1 MSIRLLAAAT
11 LGLAA
16 TLALAASASAEPKQK
31 MIVWKRGQ
39 DQIFHYEGNRTLHTF
54 VRNDGWHGYVIHDYN
69 KGKVFHFK
77 QDPRTGI
84 MIPFVPNG

>member
-11 LGLAA
+11 LGLVA
-16 TLALAASASAEPKQK
+16 TLAAADGVNAAPKQK

-39 DQIFHYEGNRTLHTF
+39 DQIFNYEGNRTLHTF

-84 MIPFVPNG
+84 MIQFVPNG

>member
-1 MSIRLLAAAT
+1 MSIRLLVAAT
-11 LGLAA
+11 LGLVA
-16 TLALAASASAEPKQK
+16 TLAAAAGVNAAPKQN

-39 DQIFHYEGNRTLHTF
+39 DQIFNPHGNRTLHTF

-84 MIPFVPNG
+84 MIQFVPNG

>member
-1 MSIRLLAAAT
+1 MNH
-11 LGLAA
+11 
-16 TLALAASASAEPKQK
+16 SAG
-31 MIVWKRGQ
+31 RG
-39 DQIFHYEGNRTLHTF
+39 D
-54 VRNDGWHGYVIHDYN
+54 HDYN